1 VTPLMIQRSLSA
13 ALNPES
19 SDMPVRGEKDG
30 GGDSAAWV
38 GLNTMPSVLVRT
50 IIASEDSKFCE
61 HSGFDWPALNA
72 ALSAAMGGRTGPG
85 GSTISMQTAKNVFLL
100 PTRSYLRK
108 AVEAYFTVL
117 IEFVWGKQRILEIYL
132 NVAEWGPGVYGI
144 AAAAHHHFSKE
155 PAQLNAREASL
166 LAVLLPSP
174 RLRSPK
180 TLSPSLQRRAR
191 SLRAAAPLIRLSSG
205 NTCHTP
211 G

>member
-1 VTPLMIQRSLSA
+1 MIQRSLST
-13 ALNPES
+13 ALDHGS
-19 SDMPVRGEKDG
+19 RDVPVREQQG
-30 GGDSAAWV
+30 GGEDSAAWV
-38 GLNTMPSVLVRT
+38 GLNTIPSVFVRT
-50 IIASEDSKFCE
+50 IIAAEDSKFCE

-72 ALSAAMGGRTGPG
+72 ALSAAMDGRTGPG

-108 AVEAYFTVL
+108 AFEAYFTVL
-117 IEFVWGKQRILEIYL
+117 IELVWGKQRILEIYL

-144 AAAAHHHFSKE
+144 AAAAHHHFSKR

-191 SLRAAAPLIRLSSG
+191 ALRAAAPLIRLSSG
-205 NTCHTP
+205 NTCP
-211 G
+211 SRG